1 MITKDNKRIQVGVSY
16 VWHARR
22 AKNLVHLQD
31 AFTTLRLIFRPMQII
46 TAESRPFYFFVLPT
60 TPPLCVSP
68 IMYVPQ
74 TITLINEIRNDKRD
88 NHLQCCHLLF
98 LRWVEKKYSYA
109 YSKFFLFFLD
119 WLTFYFF
126 FSSDIFLFF

>member
-98 LRWVEKKYSYA
+98 LRWVEKILVCL
-109 YSKFFLFFLD
+109 FEVLFFLG

-126 FSSDIFLFF
+126 FLQTFFFF

>member
-88 NHLQCCHLLF
+88 NHLQS
-98 LRWVEKKYSYA
+98 VA
-109 YSKFFLFFLD
+109 
-119 WLTFYFF
+119 
-126 FSSDIFLFF
+126 IFCSLGG